1 MYTGTLVCLI
11 VFLTDKTK
19 QKNKCLLLISVIC
32 LPSPQNQKKNKKT
45 SNTIIMI
52 KKFKILFIRESL
64 LSKKNVIMD
73 CSRKLILSRNF
84 PRGHSQKFIP
94 KISRFFSLA
103 KVPFTLFFKTLSA
116 NSTKVSVVTSLFS
129 LLSKCFLTEA
139 RPSSFGYYDVDR
151 QHQ

>member
-1 MYTGTLVCLI
+1 
-11 VFLTDKTK
+11 
-19 QKNKCLLLISVIC
+19 
-32 LPSPQNQKKNKKT
+32 
-45 SNTIIMI
+45 
-52 KKFKILFIRESL
+52 
-64 LSKKNVIMD
+64 MD

-129 LLSKCFLTEA
+129 LLSKCFLIEA
-139 RPSSFGYYDVDR
+139 RPSLCWILRRRSTTSIVLRTAFFVKPPHLSFLRMQMIIWKLRNVFGAVATIRNYWSTTNIM
-151 QHQ
+151 